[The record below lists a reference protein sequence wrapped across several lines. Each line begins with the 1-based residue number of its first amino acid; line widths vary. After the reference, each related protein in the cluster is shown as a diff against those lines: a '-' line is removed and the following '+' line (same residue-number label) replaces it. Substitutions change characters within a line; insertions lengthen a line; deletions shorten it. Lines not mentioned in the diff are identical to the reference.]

1 VRGSET
7 LPFERVLMDG
17 IQELVFVLRIGE
29 DSGPFY
35 EFINK
40 AALMRLGLSQ
50 DVFEKTLHEVIAK
63 ESADRLKDSVQKV
76 ANSGKPFSFED
87 HFVTPL
93 GERFYSKTELSPI
106 FDDNGTCTH
115 VVSLV
120 KDISNEK
127 VTELEVK
134 EALSQLEESR
144 LRYQSLY
151 ENNSDAILAMDL
163 DGKILDANNA
173 AVMLT
178 ELSVCE
184 LVGTEY
190 TDYLKESEKEQA
202 RLHFQYSLHGSSHE
216 YRINFLN
223 KDGRETNC
231 IIKYSPIEVEGNITG
246 VYAII
251 KNMTAMDN
259 LFNRY
264 LESEKRFRIIA
275 ENAHDVIFLMN
286 EEKEY
291 VYVSPSCKEIYG
303 FEPSAYLEQP
313 AFRMIH
319 PEDREMM
326 ENVMENSIS
335 EGKPSKLRIRIRHQ
349 TNDWIWTDLHATPV
363 YDEKSCFSHM
373 VLIGRDITLQ
383 REYEMQLEKYA
394 YHDSLTELP
403 NRRFFKESLKK
414 QLEKIRGQRKGL
426 AVLLLDIDEFK
437 EINDRWGHGVGDYVI
452 REFGKRLG
460 ETVASDG
467 MAARLGGDEFVVLLP
482 DIQTEKD
489 AIHAAER
496 IMVNMKKP
504 WKLADASVM
513 VTTSIGIALAVGGEA
528 TASSMLKA
536 ADGAMYEAKQSGGN
550 CFQLNLIL
558 NAGS

>member
-1 VRGSET
+1 MSGSET

-17 IQELVFVLRIGE
+17 IQELVFVVRICD
-29 DSGPFY
+29 DSDPVY

-40 AALMRLGLSQ
+40 AALERLGLSKS
-50 DVFEKTLHEVIAK
+50 VFEKALHEVNAA
-63 ESADRLKDSVQKV
+63 ETADRVHAYIKKV
-76 ANSGKPFSFED
+76 ANSGKPFSYEA
-87 HFVTPL
+87 HFLTPL
-93 GERFYSKTELSPI
+93 GEKFHSKTELTPI

-115 VVSLV
+115 VVILV

-127 VTELEVK
+127 VAKLEIK
-134 EALSQLEESR
+134 EALSRLEESR

-163 DGKILDANNA
+163 DGKIMDANNA
-173 AVMLT
+173 AVMLSD
-178 ELSVCE
+178 LSVCE
-184 LVGTEY
+184 LVGTRY

-202 RLHFQYSLHGSSHE
+202 KLYFQYSLHGSFNE
-216 YRINFLN
+216 YRFNFLS
-223 KDGRETNC
+223 KEGRETNC
-231 IIKYSPIEVEGNITG
+231 IIKYSPIEAEGEIIG

-251 KNMTAMDN
+251 KNMSAIDTLVN
-259 LFNRY
+259 KY

-291 VYVSPSCKEIYG
+291 VYVSPSCKGIYG
-303 FEPSAYLEQP
+303 YEPSDYLEKP
-313 AFRMIH
+313 TFHMIH
-319 PEDREMM
+319 PEDQQVM
-326 ENVMENSIS
+326 ENVMEESIS

-349 TNDWIWTDLHATPV
+349 TKDWTWTDLHATPV
-363 YDEKSCFSHM
+363 YDDKKCFSHM
-373 VLIGRDITLQ
+373 VFIGRDITVQ

-403 NRRFFKESLKK
+403 NRRFFKEALKK
-414 QLEKIRGQRKGL
+414 QLDKAKHHQLAL

-452 REFGKRLG
+452 REFGKRLA
-460 ETVASDG
+460 ETVANNG

-482 DIQTEKD
+482 NVLTQED
-489 AIHAAER
+489 AIRAAQR
-496 IMVNMKKP
+496 IMLNMKKP
-504 WKLADASVM
+504 WKLADASVN
-513 VTTSIGIALAVGGEA
+513 VTASIGIALTEVGEA
-528 TASSMLKA
+528 TASNMLKT

-550 CFQLNLIL
+550 CFQLNLI
-558 NAGS
+558 